1 MAIEFPSLTG
11 LSQEKVEQAR
21 ALLVQSLREK
31 SPSLEFRRGVIHD
44 IIIHL
49 ESVIHAAQETYADKL
64 RKSGSIKE
72 ISADPSIADN
82 TLVDAVLSNFLITR
96 KVSNKSTGSIIIK
109 ITDPILLVVAQGSSF
124 TYLGKSYSVTSSFAT
139 KINALDVSFPTDRLL
154 NYTGDGYYSFTVDV
168 QSDDVGEVFSLPQG
182 SPLSPNFTVPGFIS
196 AHALNDFFS
205 GKAEETNKELL
216 LRLKDGITSDG
227 FSNKS
232 AIASLIKKNYP
243 TVMDVAAIGFGD
255 PEQIRYHG
263 IMPISEGGK
272 LDLYIKSEG
281 IPANINIDVSAVLI
295 GFRVEGEIW
304 QASIPAS
311 KAYNFYDI
319 VRVVKKAEEAN
330 FGVANGYGVLSISR
344 SYDVTSSGDKFVPEI
359 EKPAEGSFSKYQT
372 ATVTFLDTD
381 NEGVSPLGTRAN
393 YSLTLRYQRNV
404 KEIQDFLN
412 SPTVRPMSF
421 DVLVKGA
428 IPLDLKLAIIIN
440 NRDSSYV
447 VDTSVISYA
456 VSSYVNN
463 LKMNQPLYKSDV
475 IAVIHSLLESD
486 QSVVS
491 VDMRGKLT
499 YPNGTVKYINAPDVL
514 TIPNDTQNM
523 VTSRTTAIFLN
534 KSDVTVVVKSV

>member
-1 MAIEFPSLTG
+1 MAIDFPSLTG

-49 ESVIHAAQETYADKL
+49 ESVIHAAQETYADKF

-72 ISADPSIADN
+72 ISADPAMADN

-96 KVSNKSTGSIIIK
+96 KVSNRSTGSIIIK
-109 ITDPILLVVAQGSSF
+109 ITDPVLLVVAQGSSF
-124 TYLGKSYSVTSSFAT
+124 TYLSKSYSVISSFST
-139 KINALDVSFPTDRLL
+139 KINAIDVFLPTDRLL
-154 NYTGDGYYSFTVDV
+154 NYTGDGYYSFAVEV
-168 QSDDVGEVFSLPQG
+168 QSEDVGEVFSLPQG
-182 SPLSPNFTVPGFIS
+182 SPLSPNFDIPGFIS

-243 TVMDVAAIGFGD
+243 TVMDVSAIGFGD

-281 IPANINIDVSAVLI
+281 TPANINIDVSAVLI

-304 QASIPAS
+304 QVSIPAS
-311 KAYNFYDI
+311 QAYNFYDI
-319 VRVVKKAEEAN
+319 VRIVKKEDESN
-330 FGVANGYGVLSISR
+330 FGIANGYGVLSISR
-344 SYDVTSSGDKFVPEI
+344 SYDVSPLGDEFVPEI
-359 EKPAEGSFSKYQT
+359 EKPIESAFSKYQT

-393 YSLTLRYQRNV
+393 YSLTLRHQRNV
-404 KEIQDFLN
+404 KDIQDFLN

-428 IPLDLKLAIIIN
+428 IPLDLKVAIIIS
-440 NRDSSYV
+440 NRDPSYV

-475 IAVIHSLLESD
+475 ISVIHGLLESE
-486 QSVVS
+486 QSVMS
-491 VDMRGKLT
+491 VDMRGKIT
-499 YPNGTVKYINAPDVL
+499 YPTGTVKYINAPDVL

-534 KSDVTVVVKSV
+534 KSDVTIVVKSV

>member
-49 ESVIHAAQETYADKL
+49 ESVIHAAQETYADKF

-428 IPLDLKLAIIIN
+428 IPLDLKLAIIIS

>member
-49 ESVIHAAQETYADKL
+49 ESVIHAAQETYADKF

-96 KVSNKSTGSIIIK
+96 KVSNRSTGSIIIK
-109 ITDPILLVVAQGSSF
+109 ITDPVLLVVAQGSSF

-139 KINALDVSFPTDRLL
+139 KTNALDVSFPTDRLL

-182 SPLSPNFTVPGFIS
+182 SPLSPNFTIPGFIS

-319 VRVVKKAEEAN
+319 VRVVKKAEESN

-344 SYDVTSSGDKFVPEI
+344 SYDVTSSGDTFVPEI

-381 NEGVSPLGTRAN
+381 NEGVSPLGTRAD

-428 IPLDLKLAIIIN
+428 IPLDLKIAIIIS
-440 NRDSSYV
+440 NRDASYV

-463 LKMNQPLYKSDV
+463 LKMNQPLYKSD
-475 IAVIHSLLESD
+475 IISVIHGLLESE
-486 QSVVS
+486 QSVMS
-491 VDMRGKLT
+491 VDMRGKVT
-499 YPNGTVKYINAPDVL
+499 YPTGAVKYINAPDVL

>member
-49 ESVIHAAQETYADKL
+49 ESVIHAAQETYADKF

-359 EKPAEGSFSKYQT
+359 EKPTEGSFSKYQT

-428 IPLDLKLAIIIN
+428 IPLDLKLAIIIS

>member
-1 MAIEFPSLTG
+1 MAIDFPSLTG

-49 ESVIHAAQETYADKL
+49 ESVIHAAQETYADKF

-72 ISADPSIADN
+72 ISADPAMADN

-96 KVSNKSTGSIIIK
+96 KVSNRSTGSIIIK
-109 ITDPILLVVAQGSSF
+109 ITDPVLLVVAQGSSF
-124 TYLGKSYSVTSSFAT
+124 TYLSKSYSVTSSFST
-139 KINALDVSFPTDRLL
+139 KINATDVFLPTDRLL
-154 NYTGDGYYSFTVDV
+154 NYTGDGYYSFTVEV
-168 QSDDVGEVFSLPQG
+168 QSDDVGEAFSLPQG
-182 SPLSPNFTVPGFIS
+182 SPLSPNFDIPGFIS

-243 TVMDVAAIGFGD
+243 TVMDVSAIGFGD

-281 IPANINIDVSAVLI
+281 TPANINIDVSAVLI
-295 GFRVEGEIW
+295 GFRVEGEVW

-319 VRVVKKAEEAN
+319 VRVVKKEEEAN
-330 FGVANGYGVLSISR
+330 FGIVNGYGVLSISR
-344 SYDVTSSGDKFVPEI
+344 SYDVTLSGDEFIPEI
-359 EKPAEGSFSKYQT
+359 EKPIEGAFSKYQT

-381 NEGVSPLGTRAN
+381 NEGVSPLGSRAN

-428 IPLDLKLAIIIN
+428 IPLDLKIAIIIS
-440 NRDSSYV
+440 NRDPSYV
-447 VDTSVISYA
+447 VDNSVISYA

-463 LKMNQPLYKSDV
+463 LKINQPLYKSD
-475 IAVIHSLLESD
+475 IISVIHGLLESE

-491 VDMRGKLT
+491 VDMRGKIT
-499 YPNGTVKYINAPDVL
+499 YPTGAVKYINSPDVL

-534 KSDVTVVVKSV
+534 KSDVTIVVKSV

>member
-1 MAIEFPSLTG
+1 MAIDFPSLTG

-49 ESVIHAAQETYADKL
+49 ESVIHAAQETYADKF

-72 ISADPSIADN
+72 ISADPAMADN

-96 KVSNKSTGSIIIK
+96 KLSNRSTGSIIIK
-109 ITDPILLVVAQGSSF
+109 ITDPVLLVVAQGSSF
-124 TYLGKSYSVTSSFAT
+124 TYLSKSYSVTSSFST
-139 KINALDVSFPTDRLL
+139 KINATDVFLPTDRLL
-154 NYTGDGYYSFTVDV
+154 NYTGDGYYSFTVEV
-168 QSDDVGEVFSLPQG
+168 QSDDVGEAFSLPQG
-182 SPLSPNFTVPGFIS
+182 SPLSPNFDIPGFIS

-243 TVMDVAAIGFGD
+243 TVMDVSAIGFGD

-281 IPANINIDVSAVLI
+281 TPANINIDVSAVLI
-295 GFRVEGEIW
+295 GFRVEGEVW

-319 VRVVKKAEEAN
+319 VRVVKKEEEAN
-330 FGVANGYGVLSISR
+330 FGIVNGYGVLSISR
-344 SYDVTSSGDKFVPEI
+344 SYDVTLSGDEFIPEI
-359 EKPAEGSFSKYQT
+359 EKPIEGAFSKYQT

-393 YSLTLRYQRNV
+393 YSLTLRYQRNI

-412 SPTVRPMSF
+412 SSTIRPMSF

-428 IPLDLKLAIIIN
+428 IPLDLKIAIIIS
-440 NRDSSYV
+440 NRDPSYV
-447 VDTSVISYA
+447 VDNSVISYA

-463 LKMNQPLYKSDV
+463 LKINQPLYKSD
-475 IAVIHSLLESD
+475 IISVIHGLLESE

-491 VDMRGKLT
+491 VDMRGKIT
-499 YPNGTVKYINAPDVL
+499 YPTGAVKYINAPDVL

-534 KSDVTVVVKSV
+534 KSDVTIVVKSV

>member
-49 ESVIHAAQETYADKL
+49 ESVIHAAQETYADKF

-82 TLVDAVLSNFLITR
+82 TLVDAVLSNFLIAR

-139 KINALDVSFPTDRLL
+139 KTNALDVSFPTDRLL

-168 QSDDVGEVFSLPQG
+168 QSDDIGEVFSLPQG
-182 SPLSPNFTVPGFIS
+182 SPLSPNFTIPGFIS
-196 AHALNDFFS
+196 SHALNDFFS

-330 FGVANGYGVLSISR
+330 FGIANGYGVLSISR
-344 SYDVTSSGDKFVPEI
+344 SYDVTSSGDTFVPEI

-475 IAVIHSLLESD
+475 IAVIHSLLESE

-491 VDMRGKLT
+491 VDMRGKLI
-499 YPNGTVKYINAPDVL
+499 YPTGAVKYINAPDVL

>member
-49 ESVIHAAQETYADKL
+49 ESVIHAAQETYADKF

-82 TLVDAVLSNFLITR
+82 TLVDAVPSNFLITR

-109 ITDPILLVVAQGSSF
+109 ITYPILLVVAQGSSF

-428 IPLDLKLAIIIN
+428 IPLDLKLAIIIS

>member
-11 LSQEKVEQAR
+11 LSQENVEQAR
-21 ALLVQSLREK
+21 ALIVQSLREK

-49 ESVIHAAQETYADKL
+49 ESVIHAAQETYADKF

-96 KVSNKSTGSIIIK
+96 KVSNRSTGSIIIK
-109 ITDPILLVVAQGSSF
+109 ITDPVLLVVSQGSSF
-124 TYLGKSYSVTSSFAT
+124 TYLNKSYSVISSFAT
-139 KINALDVSFPTDRLL
+139 KTNALDVILATDRLL

-168 QSDDVGEVFSLPQG
+168 QSDDIGEVFSLPQG
-182 SPLSPNFTVPGFIS
+182 SPLSPNFAIPGFIS

-243 TVMDVAAIGFGD
+243 SVMDVAAIGFGD

-295 GFRVEGEIW
+295 GFRVEGEVW

-319 VRVVKKAEEAN
+319 VRIVKKEEEAN
-330 FGVANGYGVLSISR
+330 FGIANGYGVLNISR
-344 SYDVTSSGDKFVPEI
+344 SYDVTSSGDEFIPEI
-359 EKPAEGSFSKYQT
+359 EKPIEGAFSKYQT

-428 IPLDLKLAIIIN
+428 MPLELKIAVIIN
-440 NRDSSYV
+440 NRDASYV
-447 VDTSVISYA
+447 VDTSIISYA

-463 LKMNQPLYKSDV
+463 LKMNQTLYKSD
-475 IAVIHSLLESD
+475 IISVIHRLLESE

-491 VDMRGKLT
+491 VDMRGKLI
-499 YPNGTVKYINAPDVL
+499 YPTGAVKYINAPDVL

>member
-49 ESVIHAAQETYADKL
+49 ESVIHAAQETYADKF

-96 KVSNKSTGSIIIK
+96 KVSNRSTGSIIIK

-124 TYLGKSYSVTSSFAT
+124 TYLSKSYSVTSSFAT
-139 KINALDVSFPTDRLL
+139 KTNALDVSFPTDRLL

-168 QSDDVGEVFSLPQG
+168 QSDNIGEEFSLPQG
-182 SPLSPNFTVPGFIS
+182 SLLSPNFTIPGFIS

-330 FGVANGYGVLSISR
+330 FGIANGYGVLSISR
-344 SYDVTSSGDKFVPEI
+344 SYDVTSSGDTFVPEI

-381 NEGVSPLGTRAN
+381 NEGVSPLGTRAD

-428 IPLDLKLAIIIN
+428 IPLDLKIAIIIS
-440 NRDSSYV
+440 NRDASYV

-463 LKMNQPLYKSDV
+463 LKMNQPLYKSD
-475 IAVIHSLLESD
+475 IISVIHGLLESE
-486 QSVVS
+486 QSVMS
-491 VDMRGKLT
+491 VDMRGKVT
-499 YPNGTVKYINAPDVL
+499 YPTGAVKYINAPDVL

>member
-428 IPLDLKLAIIIN
+428 IPLDLKLAIIIS

>member
-49 ESVIHAAQETYADKL
+49 ESVIHAAQETYADKF

-109 ITDPILLVVAQGSSF
+109 ITDPILLIVAQGSSF
-124 TYLGKSYSVTSSFAT
+124 SYLGKSYSVTSSFAT
-139 KINALDVSFPTDRLL
+139 KTNALDVSFPTDRLL

-168 QSDDVGEVFSLPQG
+168 QSDDIGEVFSLPQG

-330 FGVANGYGVLSISR
+330 FGIVNGYGVLSISR
-344 SYDVTSSGDKFVPEI
+344 SYDVTSSGNSFVPEI
-359 EKPAEGSFSKYQT
+359 EKSVEGSFSKYQT

-381 NEGVSPLGTRAN
+381 NERVSPLGTRAN

-428 IPLDLKLAIIIN
+428 IPLDLKLAIIIS
-440 NRDSSYV
+440 NRDPSYV
-447 VDTSVISYA
+447 VDTSVISFA

-463 LKMNQPLYKSDV
+463 LKINQPLYKSDV

-491 VDMRGKLT
+491 VDMRGKIT

-523 VTSRTTAIFLN
+523 VTSRTTAIFLS

>member
-49 ESVIHAAQETYADKL
+49 ESVIHAAQETYADKF

-96 KVSNKSTGSIIIK
+96 KVSNRSTGSIIIK

-124 TYLGKSYSVTSSFAT
+124 TYLSKSYSVTSSFAT
-139 KINALDVSFPTDRLL
+139 KTNALDVSFPTDRLL

-168 QSDDVGEVFSLPQG
+168 QSDSVGEEFSLPQG
-182 SPLSPNFTVPGFIS
+182 SLLSPNFTIPGFIS

-255 PEQIRYHG
+255 PEQTRYHG

-319 VRVVKKAEEAN
+319 VRVVKKEDEAN
-330 FGVANGYGVLSISR
+330 FGIANGYGVLSISR
-344 SYDVTSSGDKFVPEI
+344 SYDVNSLGEDFVPEI
-359 EKPAEGSFSKYQT
+359 EKPAEGAFSKYQT

-428 IPLDLKLAIIIN
+428 IPLDLKIAIIIS
-440 NRDSSYV
+440 NRDASYV

-475 IAVIHSLLESD
+475 ISVIHGLLESE
-486 QSVVS
+486 QSVMS
-491 VDMRGKLT
+491 VDMRGKVT
-499 YPNGTVKYINAPDVL
+499 YPTGAVKYINAPDVL

-523 VTSRTTAIFLN
+523 VTARTTAIFLN
-534 KSDVTVVVKSV
+534 KSDVTIVVKSV

>member
-1 MAIEFPSLTG
+1 
-11 LSQEKVEQAR
+11 
-21 ALLVQSLREK
+21 
-31 SPSLEFRRGVIHD
+31 
-44 IIIHL
+44 
-49 ESVIHAAQETYADKL
+49 
-64 RKSGSIKE
+64 
-72 ISADPSIADN
+72 
-82 TLVDAVLSNFLITR
+82 
-96 KVSNKSTGSIIIK
+96 
-109 ITDPILLVVAQGSSF
+109 
-124 TYLGKSYSVTSSFAT
+124 
-139 KINALDVSFPTDRLL
+139 
-154 NYTGDGYYSFTVDV
+154 
-168 QSDDVGEVFSLPQG
+168 
-182 SPLSPNFTVPGFIS
+182 
-196 AHALNDFFS
+196 
-205 GKAEETNKELL
+205 
-216 LRLKDGITSDG
+216 
-227 FSNKS
+227 
-232 AIASLIKKNYP
+232 
-243 TVMDVAAIGFGD
+243 MDVAAIGFGD

-428 IPLDLKLAIIIN
+428 IPLDLKLAIIIS

-499 YPNGTVKYINAPDVL
+499 YPNGAVKYINAPDVL

>member
-49 ESVIHAAQETYADKL
+49 ESVIHAAQETYADKF

-109 ITDPILLVVAQGSSF
+109 ITDPILLIVAQGSSF
-124 TYLGKSYSVTSSFAT
+124 SYLGKSYSVTSSFAT
-139 KINALDVSFPTDRLL
+139 KTNALDVSFPTDRLL

-168 QSDDVGEVFSLPQG
+168 QSDDIGEVFSLPQG

-330 FGVANGYGVLSISR
+330 FGIVNGYGVLSISR
-344 SYDVTSSGDKFVPEI
+344 SYDVTSSGNSFVPEI
-359 EKPAEGSFSKYQT
+359 EKSVEGSFSKYQT

-428 IPLDLKLAIIIN
+428 IPLDLKLAIIIS
-440 NRDSSYV
+440 NRDPSYV
-447 VDTSVISYA
+447 VDTSVISFA

-463 LKMNQPLYKSDV
+463 LKINQPLYKSDV

-491 VDMRGKLT
+491 VDMRGKIT

-523 VTSRTTAIFLN
+523 VTSRTTAIFLS